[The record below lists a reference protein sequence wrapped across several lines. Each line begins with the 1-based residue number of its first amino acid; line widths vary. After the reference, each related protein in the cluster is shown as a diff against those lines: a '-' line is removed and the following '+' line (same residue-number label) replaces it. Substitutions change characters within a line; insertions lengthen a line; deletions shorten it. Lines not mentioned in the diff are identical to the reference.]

1 MNIKD
6 IAKMA
11 GVGVSTVSRVINDH
25 PDVKDETREKVKKII
40 KESNYIPNNSARI
53 LKKNNTK
60 NIGVLVKGVFN
71 PFFAEMIN
79 VIGSK
84 ITEKGYTMILQQNDY
99 KTEEDID
106 GLIAFAKEKRLQGV
120 ICLGGNFLNVND
132 ESISPL
138 DIPVVLTSVNTIYK
152 SEENKH
158 KFSSIGIDNVFAAK
172 ELTNYLIKKGHK
184 NIAIILGDKNDVGI
198 SWLRLE
204 GYKKAIFENN
214 LKYLEENIFIGNYEY
229 EGAYNV
235 AKKIINER
243 KDITAIFAISDIM
256 AVGAAKAIIDSG
268 LKVGDDISVAG
279 FDGMD
284 ITKYYNPEITTV
296 KQPNKKMAIS
306 SVDLIFDLLL
316 KKKQNKHIIFETKI
330 IERKSCKDIKNI

>member
-256 AVGAAKAIIDSG
+256 AVGAAKAIIDLG